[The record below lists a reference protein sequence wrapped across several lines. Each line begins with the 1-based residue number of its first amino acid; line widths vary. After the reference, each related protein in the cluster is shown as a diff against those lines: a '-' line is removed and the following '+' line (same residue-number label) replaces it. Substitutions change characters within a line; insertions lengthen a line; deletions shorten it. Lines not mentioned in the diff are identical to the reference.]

1 MNTTPNSAPNL
12 PAPPASIQDPTTRNY
27 LSYLVKALVTELAS
41 RLSLRSAAPFILL
54 ASPNGSVYTVKVADD
69 GSLVTELVYDAS

>member
-1 MNTTPNSAPNL
+1 MNPARSQPNI
-12 PAPPASIQDPTTRNY
+12 PAPPPAMEPVTRNY
-27 LSYLVKALVTELAS
+27 MTVVVRSILSALAEKLDQ
-41 RLSLRSAAPFILL
+41 RSPAGSILL